1 MDSTEFNAFIEQQ
14 FPTRASML
22 YANHAAISPWP
33 RAAHEAVA
41 AFAHENFERGPM
53 AVAQWLL
60 RESRLR
66 RTVAGFLNASEADIA
81 FLQNTSEGINIIA
94 NGIDWRAGDNVVT
107 AAGEYSS
114 NRLPW
119 QALRALGVE
128 VREIEIRSA
137 DDPEAALLG
146 AIDDRSRVLTVSSV
160 QWSDGLRLDLERLGA
175 ACAQTGAVF
184 FVDAIQQ
191 FCALR
196 MDVRACRIDA
206 LSAGSHKWQTG
217 PEGMGVFYCS
227 PAAREALKLH
237 RHGWRMMEEP
247 YRFDRPER
255 NVALSARRFEIGSP
269 NMLGQAALSGSL
281 SVFETLG
288 LQQTEARVLANTAK
302 LINGLASIPGVRI
315 HSRQDAARRSGIVA
329 FSAASTEPAKL
340 RGRLSRHGVFAAVR
354 GDALRLSPHFYQ
366 AGDIIDRMLEKIED
380 SI

>member
-1 MDSTEFNAFIEQQ
+1 MDRAEINAFIHQQ
-14 FPTRASML
+14 FPTRETML

-41 AFAHENFERGPM
+41 EFARENFERGPM

-60 RESRLR
+60 RENRLR
-66 RTVAGFLNASEADIA
+66 RTVAGFLNAGEADIA

-94 NGIDWRAGDNVVT
+94 NGIDWHAGDNVVT

-119 QALRALGVE
+119 QSLCKQGVE
-128 VREIEIRSA
+128 VREIDIRNT
-137 DDPEAALLG
+137 DDPEAALLD

-160 QWSDGLRLDLERLGA
+160 QWNDGLRLDLERLGA
-175 ACAQTGAVF
+175 ACTQTGAIF

-191 FCALR
+191 FCALQ
-196 MDVRACRIDA
+196 MDVRACCIDA
-206 LSAGSHKWQTG
+206 LSAGAHKWQMG
-217 PEGMGVFYCS
+217 PEGIGVFYCS
-227 PAAREALKLH
+227 PAVRETLKLH

-247 YRFDRPER
+247 YHFERPER
-255 NVALSARRFEIGSP
+255 DVALSARRFEIGSP

-288 LQQTEARVLANTAK
+288 LQQTEARVLANTEK
-302 LINGLASIPGVRI
+302 LLEGLASMPGVRI
-315 HSRQDAARRSGIVA
+315 HSRQEAARRSGIVS
-329 FSAASTEPAKL
+329 FSAEMIEPAKL
-340 RGRLSRHGVFAAVR
+340 RSRLSRHGVFAAVR

-366 AGDIIDRMLEKIED
+366 ADDIIERMLEKIEH